1 MVGVCPERV
10 NFNYERMNR
19 WIFSQCTVYPLNHIG
34 FCLFSDR
41 YYDYVMA
48 INLPHQDSLQAWYQG
63 PLGQLLAQAESR
75 QLERILPDMFGYHLL
90 QLGVH
95 GSDTLCGA
103 SRIPHKLKLASQP
116 EVTSSVYAHA
126 SRLPLTSESID
137 VCVVSHILEYDS
149 DPHAVLREIDR
160 VLIPEGHVVVLAFN
174 RWGLWG
180 LARATVGWR
189 KSLPWTGKFYSP
201 ARIKDWLSVLGFD
214 LVSCDGVF
222 FRPPL
227 RHMKTMHKLEF
238 MEHYSPHWLT
248 GIAGAYVMVA
258 RKRTS
263 TLTPI
268 GPRWR
273 TEKNIVNGGLVE
285 PSTRGIH
292 CDRTR

>member
-1 MVGVCPERV
+1 
-10 NFNYERMNR
+10 
-19 WIFSQCTVYPLNHIG
+19 
-34 FCLFSDR
+34 
-41 YYDYVMA
+41 MA
-48 INLPHQDSLQAWYQG
+48 INLPQQDSLQTWYQG
-63 PLGQLLAQAESR
+63 SLGQLLAEAESR

-95 GSDTLCGA
+95 GSEALCA
-103 SRIPHKLKLASQP
+103 SSRIPHQLKLASQP
-116 EVTSSVYAHA
+116 EVASSVYAHS

-137 VCVVSHILEYDS
+137 VCVVSHILEYDQ

-160 VLIPEGHVVVLAFN
+160 VLIPEGHVVILGFN
-174 RWGLWG
+174 RWSLWG
-180 LARATVGWR
+180 LARVLLGWR
-189 KSLPWTGKFYSP
+189 QQLPWSGQFYSP
-201 ARIKDWLSVLGFD
+201 ARTKDWLSVLGFE

-222 FRPPL
+222 YRPPFN
-227 RHMKTMHKLEF
+227 HDKTMQKLEF
-238 MEHYSPHWLT
+238 MERYSPNWLRW
-248 GIAGAYVMVA
+248 IAGAYVMVA

-273 TEKNIVNGGLVE
+273 TEKKIVNGGLVE